1 MNRNNLFL
9 SLIVLLSMAIG
20 YLFGAKDI
28 VGTKKA
34 LSTRSSVKKLDRLIS
49 YLSEDYVD
57 KINSDSLVR
66 EIIEDIVDE
75 LDPHSIYIPAVQKQD
90 LAESMQGNFHGIGVS
105 FFMVE
110 DSIAV
115 VRVLEGGPSQKAGL
129 KSGDRILIANQDTLY
144 QKGFTSTEVVSK
156 LNRKSEIPLKLS
168 VYRKKTDS
176 IYEFNIVRGPVPL
189 PSVSSSY
196 MINEKTGYVK
206 INRFSQT
213 TYEEFSSSLKSLV
226 NQDLENLIIDLRGN
240 PGGYLLPAKQIV
252 DDFLSAGEP
261 IVIVEGNNGSR
272 QKTVASAS
280 GLFETGS
287 LYVLVDENSAS
298 ASEVIAGAIQDND
311 RGTVIGRRSIGKGL
325 VQEQL
330 KMTDGSAIRLTTQ
343 RYYTPSGESI
353 QGKGISP

>member
-1 MNRNNLFL
+1 
-9 SLIVLLSMAIG
+9 
-20 YLFGAKDI
+20 
-28 VGTKKA
+28 
-34 LSTRSSVKKLDRLIS
+34 
-49 YLSEDYVD
+49 
-57 KINSDSLVR
+57 
-66 EIIEDIVDE
+66 
-75 LDPHSIYIPAVQKQD
+75 
-90 LAESMQGNFHGIGVS
+90 
-105 FFMVE
+105 
-110 DSIAV
+110 
-115 VRVLEGGPSQKAGL
+115 
-129 KSGDRILIANQDTLY
+129 
-144 QKGFTSTEVVSK
+144 
-156 LNRKSEIPLKLS
+156 
-168 VYRKKTDS
+168 
-176 IYEFNIVRGPVPL
+176 
-189 PSVSSSY
+189 

-311 RGTVIGRRSIGKGL
+311 RGWIIGRRTFGKGL
-325 VQEQL
+325 VQQQMPL
-330 KMTDGSAIRLTTQ
+330 GGGDQVRLTTARYFTPTGRSIQ
-343 RYYTPSGESI
+343 RPYGMSSKEDYYAEVQDRFRSGEMKNPNKIPQNDSLAFKTPKGRTVYGGGGITPDFYISNDETPEEAWNNYLIRSNYVNRYVFNELDKNYQKYNFDNAARFFNEPLPEPEEFIKSFEAYCVENNLQLKNQNNEKILNSI
-353 QGKGISP
+353 KAFMAIQLFNENMYTRIINQQDLFIKKALNKIEAN